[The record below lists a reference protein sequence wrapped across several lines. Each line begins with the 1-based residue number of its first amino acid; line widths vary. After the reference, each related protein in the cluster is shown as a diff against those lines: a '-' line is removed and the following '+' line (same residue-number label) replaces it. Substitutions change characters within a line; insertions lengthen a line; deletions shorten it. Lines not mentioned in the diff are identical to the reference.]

1 MENLLSQPQYKNHLI
16 TIIINTDANN
26 QYDWYNEISEVL
38 IPMLLFI
45 VVNQEMNIWEFAV

>member
-1 MENLLSQPQYKNHLI
+1 MENLLSQPQYQNHLI

-45 VVNQEMNIWEFAV
+45 VVI